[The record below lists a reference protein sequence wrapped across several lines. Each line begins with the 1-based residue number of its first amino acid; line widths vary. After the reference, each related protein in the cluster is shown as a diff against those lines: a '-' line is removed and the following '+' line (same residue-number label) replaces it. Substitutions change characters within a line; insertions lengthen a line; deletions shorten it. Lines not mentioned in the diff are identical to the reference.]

1 MDAVSLHYD
10 RSKHEQKHLA
20 STSVKILAYSNNEV
34 ETVFDS
40 LVSTVYHT
48 LENSPK
54 KARALI
60 G

>member
-1 MDAVSLHYD
+1 MNERLNLKKNTK
-10 RSKHEQKHLA
+10 RL
-20 STSVKILAYSNNEV
+20 SVFSFMTGRGKMKNRPFLYLSFVGPVQN
-34 ETVFDS
+34 
-40 LVSTVYHT
+40 T